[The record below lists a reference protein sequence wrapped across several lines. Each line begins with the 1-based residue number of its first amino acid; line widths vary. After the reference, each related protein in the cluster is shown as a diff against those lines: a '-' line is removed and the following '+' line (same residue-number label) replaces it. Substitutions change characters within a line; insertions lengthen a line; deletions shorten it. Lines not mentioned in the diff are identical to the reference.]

1 MKDSIFFL
9 LLLSS
14 TVLAQTGFPLPGAG
28 VSSSTPTGRIF
39 VRINVLYYF
48 LETSEK
54 SVASS
59 LPHPTVL
66 AQKGSTDQTP
76 GQIMDGSLSISPNI
90 ISTASSNGKS
100 SEAPAGTTVSTE
112 PTPEN
117 SAVIT
122 DSSVEPSHE
131 TSTQGLIKI
140 TSSPVDVP
148 DSNISTQSPSEST
161 ASSNGAIE
169 ETSNT
174 VKSNV
179 AENTTNGTS
188 GTFSDDT
195 KKSSVRT
202 SALPVESSDGTST
215 PSSVETDTVN
225 SNIGSDS
232 SDTARSSSVGPSVS
246 ADDASSFTNSG
257 STSSSFN
264 GVSKVVFEGIIG
276 ETPSTSESSTGGSG
290 DSNATTPSS
299 NDSELHHETT
309 AFSFEHWLRQINRSE
324 DSTDHPIADTTNE
337 TTSNSV
343 QTEKATTT
351 KCVDGEGDDCFDEEE
366 TEEYDDD
373 DDSEYDYEGPSKP
386 REDFPDFP
394 RSSDSDEESTTVTQ
408 KTEVEPTQ
416 VYYVEAQESEPTKT
430 PKSEKLESTTRKR
443 RLGNWVYGFEDK
455 NDEDDNNIAKFAH
468 QEEHLYQPKYAAHHG
483 SEDVSVEPYGKH
495 EHKYM
500 DFSNGFANKRFT
512 AISIISA
519 MFVFFL

>member
-386 REDFPDFP
+386 RE
-394 RSSDSDEESTTVTQ
+394 
-408 KTEVEPTQ
+408 
-416 VYYVEAQESEPTKT
+416 EPTKT